1 MGVPAV
7 VVRRAAHGQGAGPT
21 MEAGPNELHM
31 VTDGVAGC
39 GVAVIQV
46 RRFGFP
52 ASDGTATT
60 SQAAFYPPLEQIVG
74 QCGKFQLLDRLL
86 AKLFARKHKVL
97 VFSQWTKILDIMD
110 YYFSEKG
117 IGVCRI
123 DGSVKLAERRRQ
135 WMRKQIGSEI
145 LTFAGVKKGD
155 EVQI

>member
-31 VTDGVAGC
+31 ATDGVAGC

-52 ASDGTATT
+52 ASDGTTT
-60 SQAAFYPPLEQIVG
+60 SSQI
-74 QCGKFQLLDRLL
+74 
-86 AKLFARKHKVL
+86 
-97 VFSQWTKILDIMD
+97 
-110 YYFSEKG
+110 
-117 IGVCRI
+117 
-123 DGSVKLAERRRQ
+123 

-145 LTFAGVKKGD
+145 FTFASVKKGD